1 MKTIRLNIFRLLAT
15 FLIFVV
21 IILNYFSNELLFEHG
36 SLQVIAFILPTLC
49 MVILNNWL
57 YIPVFFNK
65 TKYFTYFFSLFTTI
79 LIAQIVT
86 GYLTVFNF
94 FNKQWFY
101 LIYDFLRYFITA
113 MAGFGILA
121 YYQISV
127 QQRQSFQKEL
137 IIKNTELSL
146 LKKQLNPHFLFNN
159 LNNIYYQCLGSADL
173 AADLVA
179 KLSSLMRYT
188 LEYSMKDFTTIGQE
202 IEIISNYI
210 SLEKARLPENAS
222 VVFESICE
230 HPNLKILPLL
240 LISYIENCFKH
251 GTNMQQS
258 HIDIKIKLIQ
268 SNNFIELEC
277 ENRISE
283 ETKNID
289 STGIGVKN
297 TETRLKL
304 LYPNNYEIK
313 KEFNEKYYSIYL
325 KINLKN
331 ES

>member
-1 MKTIRLNIFRLLAT
+1 VKTIRLNFFRLLAT
-15 FLIFVV
+15 LLIFVV
-21 IILNYFSNELLFEHG
+21 IVLNYFSNELLFEHG
-36 SLQVIAFILPTLC
+36 FLQIIGFILPTLC
-49 MVILNNWL
+49 LIVLNNWL
-57 YIPVFFNK
+57 YIPIFFNK
-65 TKYFTYFFSLFTTI
+65 AKYLTYFILLFVTI
-79 LIAQIVT
+79 LIAQVIT

-94 FNKQWFY
+94 FNKQWFF
-101 LIYDFLRYFITA
+101 LFYDFLRYFITA

-121 YYQISV
+121 YYQISI
-127 QQRQSFQKEL
+127 QQRQNFQKEL

-188 LEYSMKDFTTIGQE
+188 LEYSEKDVTTLGQE
-202 IEIISNYI
+202 IEFIKNYI

-222 VVFESICE
+222 VVFDTVFE
-230 HPNLKILPLL
+230 HPNLKIVPLL

-268 SNNFIELEC
+268 TNKLIELTC
-277 ENRISE
+277 KNRISE
-283 ETKNID
+283 DTKNID
-289 STGIGVKN
+289 STGIGIKN

-304 LYPNNYEIK
+304 LYPDNYEIK
-313 KEFNEKYYSIYL
+313 KEITENYYSIYL
-325 KINLKN
+325 KINLNN